1 MDPTPFDGVISI
13 VTAVSTAL
21 DGLGI
26 LPYVFAGALIALVG
40 RLIIAAR
47 KAAR

>member
-1 MDPTPFDGVISI
+1 MTEVVGI
-13 VTAVSTAL
+13 VTAVSDAL
-21 DGLGI
+21 TNLGI